1 MEETGPDRRGG
12 WGGRGASAPGVY
24 ACSWSS
30 DRCMER
36 GDPRA
41 GSVSPAERTV
51 AGNELGSA

>member
-1 MEETGPDRRGG
+1 MEETGPDRPGG
-12 WGGRGASAPGVY
+12 WGWGPAPGVY